1 MCSLQALPSLDS
13 LEQQWCVVYCYQHYS
28 DKKLCKG
35 SCKHE
40 QKFIYLEEGQTPVI
54 RKPSVTAV
62 EQQGRMLLS
71 RRELNWESDVC
82 VDWDQSTVSALRR
95 RRPTWWWCGRLRQ
108 ARLVHALLDVFEAFF
123 FFFFFIFDD
132 FYLHCEHVEEERWSS
147 IRTVA
152 VILDHK
158 TKMEKKVTIC
168 WQFCFSHCVVF
179 NQVNAEDITWLNKGK

>member
-1 MCSLQALPSLDS
+1 MSTGTSPPSQRSAGVGRRGDG
-13 LEQQWCVVYCYQHYS
+13 VDGS
-28 DKKLCKG
+28 DKLAW
-35 SCKHE
+35 
-40 QKFIYLEEGQTPVI
+40 FTLYWMYL
-54 RKPSVTAV
+54 
-62 EQQGRMLLS
+62 
-71 RRELNWESDVC
+71 
-82 VDWDQSTVSALRR
+82 
-95 RRPTWWWCGRLRQ
+95 RP
-108 ARLVHALLDVFEAFF
+108 FF
-123 FFFFFIFDD
+123 LFFIFDD